1 MAVSTGS
8 VSAATE
14 AADRELVFTRV
25 YDAPRELVFEA
36 WTDPKHVTQWWGP
49 KGFTTTIHEMDVR
62 PGGVW
67 RLVMHGPDGKDYNN
81 RIVFLEVVKP
91 ERLVYKHDPEK
102 GSEPVSFQVTVTFAE
117 EGAKTWLTMQMVF
130 PSAASREYVVN
141 TYGAIEGA
149 NQTLGRLAEHLPQM
163 AADTV
168 KSGYAPVNGLN
179 MYYEIRGAGR
189 PLVLLYGGG
198 STIDT
203 SFGGVLDDFA
213 KTRQV
218 IAFDQQ
224 GHGRTADVDRP
235 FNFEQSADDTEA
247 LLRYLGVERADFY
260 GYSNGGSIALQVAIR
275 HPGLARKIVAAA
287 VMINHDGA
295 NPEFWESMKQGEA
308 REDARRIARG
318 LPQSC
323 AASGTIAN
331 LPRQECETNAG
342 VQGLA
347 ARGNSVDPG
356 AYDGPDWRCRYRPP

>member
-1 MAVSTGS
+1 
-8 VSAATE
+8 
-14 AADRELVFTRV
+14 
-25 YDAPRELVFEA
+25 
-36 WTDPKHVTQWWGP
+36 
-49 KGFTTTIHEMDVR
+49 
-62 PGGVW
+62 
-67 RLVMHGPDGKDYNN
+67 
-81 RIVFLEVVKP
+81 
-91 ERLVYKHDPEK
+91 
-102 GSEPVSFQVTVTFAE
+102 
-117 EGAKTWLTMQMVF
+117 MQMVF

-189 PLVLLYGGG
+189 PLVLLHGGG

-203 SFGGVLDDFA
+203 SFGGVVDDFA

-235 FNFEQSADDTEA
+235 FNFEQSADDTAA

-275 HPGLARKIVAAA
+275 HPGLVRKIVAAA

-295 NPEFWESMKQGEA
+295 NPEFWESMKQAKLEKMPAELHEA
-308 REDARRIARG
+308 YLKVAPYPEQLQTFFDKSVRRM
-318 LPQSC
+318 L
-323 AASGTIAN
+323 
-331 LPRQECETNAG
+331 EFK
-342 VQGLA
+342 
-347 ARGNSVDPG
+347 
-356 AYDGPDWRCRYRPP
+356 DWRPEEIRSIQAPTMVLIGDADIVRPEHVVEMFRLLPHARLAVLPLTDHMTLLKRTDWLVSMIEMFLDAPMPQA